1 MPKVELFEDIRRDH
15 RLEGLSIRDLARKH
29 KVHRRTVRQALG
41 SAVPPP
47 RKVPERVA
55 PVSGPYEATI
65 REWLVA
71 DKDVHRKQRH
81 TAHRVWT
88 RLVAEHGADVGE
100 STIRE
105 VVRRIQEEISDAPEA
120 MVPQLHLPGAE
131 GEVDFGDIYAVVA
144 GETEKLSL
152 FSLRLSSSGKASHK
166 AFVTQAQEAFL
177 DGHEHAFYKM
187 GGVPGRIRYDNLK
200 PAVVKVLLGRDRIE
214 SERFVMFRSH
224 FGFDSFYCRPGLDGS
239 HEKGGVEGDVGWFRR
254 NHLVPLPKV
263 RCVAELNELIEACDE
278 ADLGRVIEGKRATI
292 GADFE
297 IEQLSL
303 SALPT
308 IHFEIGLPLNPK
320 VDAKSRVWVRQCR
333 YSVPVKF
340 IGRRVDVTLRAAEV
354 IISSGGRVVACHER
368 LVHRH
373 DESLHLDHY
382 LEILQRKPGALASSS
397 PLAQARAAGVFTA
410 VHDAYWEEA
419 RRQLGDRKGTQAL
432 VEVLLLHRTLKAEA
446 VIVAMMSAL
455 NLCTVSPEMVTL
467 EARRHAGEHLAP
479 VISIGDLARYARPT
493 PDLSRYNRLLIND
506 EGSL

>member
-1 MPKVELFEDIRRDH
+1 VPKVELFEDIRRGH
-15 RLEGLSIRDLARKH
+15 RLEGLSVRELAKKH
-29 KVHRRTVRQALG
+29 KVHRRTVRQALD

-47 RKVPERVA
+47 RKVPERVS
-55 PVSGPYEATI
+55 PVMGPYEPII

-100 STIRE
+100 STVRD
-105 VVRRIQEEISDAPEA
+105 VVRRIQEEIGDPPEA
-120 MVPQLHLPGAE
+120 MVPQLHIPGAE
-131 GEVDFGDIYAVVA
+131 GEVDFGDIYVVIG
-144 GETEKLSL
+144 GETVKLSL
-152 FSLRLSSSGKASHK
+152 FSHRLSASGMACHK

-187 GGVPGRIRYDNLK
+187 RGVPARVRYDNLK
-200 PAVVKVLLGRDRIE
+200 PAVVRVMLGRDRIE
-214 SERFVMFRSH
+214 SERFVTFRSH
-224 FGFDSFYCRPGLDGS
+224 FGYDSFYCRPGLEGS
-239 HEKGGVEGDVGWFRR
+239 HEKGGVEGDIGWFRR
-254 NHLVPLPKV
+254 NHLVPMPKV
-263 RCVAELNELIEACDE
+263 SCVAELNEYIEACDE

-297 IEQLSL
+297 IERLSL
-303 SALPT
+303 SPLPT
-308 IHFEIGLPLNPK
+308 NHFEIGLPLKPK

-333 YSVPVKF
+333 YSVPVRF

-354 IISSGGRVVACHER
+354 IISHSGRVVAHHER

-397 PLAQARAAGVFTA
+397 PLAQARAAGTFTL
-410 VHDAYWEEA
+410 VHDTYWEEA

-446 VIVAMMSAL
+446 VIAGMMSAL
-455 NLCTVSPEMVTL
+455 NLCTVSHEVVTL

-479 VISIGDLARYARPT
+479 VIPIGDLARYARPE
-493 PDLSRYNRLLIND
+493 PDLTRYNGLLTNG